1 MNDEEIYEFLN
12 YMEEEGVLEWVGM
25 TSEGERTFVFN
36 LDKMFEIM
44 PDLYY
49 VMIEELN
56 QELLHLYQLG
66 LVSIEYNENLEARF
80 KISED
85 GKQYLID
92 NGIPIPEEFE

>member
-1 MNDEEIYEFLN
+1 MSDEEIYEFLN
-12 YMEEEGVLEWVGM
+12 YMEEEGILEWVGM

-36 LDKMFEIM
+36 FDKMFEIM

-56 QELLHLYQLG
+56 QELLHLYKLG
-66 LVSIEYNENLEARF
+66 LVNIEYNENLEARF

>member
-12 YMEEEGVLEWVGM
+12 YMEGEGVLEWVGM